1 MKGIEMSL
9 PKYIVVTKT
18 IKYDVSFILE
28 DNEPDIDPETVTLDE
43 LVDCIDELITSDF
56 GNEEPLPD
64 ITFEY

>member
-1 MKGIEMSL
+1 MSL